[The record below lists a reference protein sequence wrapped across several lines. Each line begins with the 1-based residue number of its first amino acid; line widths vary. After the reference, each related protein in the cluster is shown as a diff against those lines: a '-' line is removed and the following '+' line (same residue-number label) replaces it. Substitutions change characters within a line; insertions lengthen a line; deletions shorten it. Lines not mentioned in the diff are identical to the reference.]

1 MTTDTSHLTD
11 HTATERV
18 TTPPELSGVLMVLF
32 LLVALGVIALLS
44 V

>member
-11 HTATERV
+11 QTPERV
-18 TTPPELSGVLMVLF
+18 TAPPELSGVLMVIV
-32 LLVALGVIALLS
+32 LLAALAAIALLA